1 MDYRLTILI
10 CLVLTGLLFRQAFA
24 APAITGVSGTVQDGQ
39 TVTIS
44 GSGFGATGPNVV
56 FFDSFEKGTAG
67 QVVSLATGSA
77 DIGEWNELPTS
88 DSESTISSAYALS
101 GGKSM
106 QIDWRPGSGGGPAVY
121 YSNVQNSYFLFSWW
135 QFIPTNRDVPGT
147 NNVDGANWK
156 WFWMGDRHDGW
167 PMGSDYAGQQHYG
180 FNPDGSTYGIQGP
193 VLGHDEGSPARYDCG
208 WYPDDSLFRKGT
220 WMRVTMVMKNAAS
233 GGSIWQQEVSSAGH
247 VIQFNVSNIVTAHA
261 DDPWNKLFLPGY
273 GRGDSNAVAYYDD
286 VYVATGAGARARVEM
301 GNASTYSASTKLAF
315 ITPTSWDISQIKATV
330 RQGVFKGGETV
341 YLFVVDASGNAS
353 PGYGPLTLGQSSV
366 GSQTPTPL
374 PAPEAVAPVGLKISP
389 K

>member
-1 MDYRLTILI
+1 MGYRLIVLT

-24 APAITGVSGTVQDGQ
+24 APAVTGVSGTVQDGQ

-56 FFDSFEKGTAG
+56 LFDSFEKGTAG
-67 QVVSLATGSA
+67 QSISITEDSA
-77 DIGEWNELPTS
+77 DIGEWKELGSS
-88 DSESTISSAYALS
+88 DATSTISSAYAVS

-106 QIDWRPGSGGGPAVY
+106 QVDWRPGSGGGPGAY
-121 YSNVQNSYFLFSWW
+121 YPNVQNSYFLFSWW

-208 WYPDDSLFRKGT
+208 WYPNDSLFRKGT
-220 WMRVTMVMKNAAS
+220 WMRVTMAMKNATS
-233 GGSIWQQEVSSAGH
+233 GGHIWQQEVSSAGH

-261 DDPWNKLFLPGY
+261 DDPWNILFLPGY
-273 GRGDSNAVAYYDD
+273 GRGDSNAVAFYDD
-286 VYVATGAGARARVEM
+286 VYIATGDGARARVEI
-301 GNASTYSASTKLAF
+301 GNEPTYSASTNLAL
-315 ITPTSWDISQIKATV
+315 ITPTAWGDTSITATV
-330 RQGVFKGGETV
+330 RQGQFDAEESAYLYVVHADGTVNATGYPVTIGAGAPAQAVGGR
-341 YLFVVDASGNAS
+341 LSGS
-353 PGYGPLTLGQSSV
+353 LSGGGV
-366 GSQTPTPL
+366 MR
-374 PAPEAVAPVGLKISP
+374 
-389 K
+389 

>member
-1 MDYRLTILI
+1 MGYRLI
-10 CLVLTGLLFRQAFA
+10 VLTCLGLIGLHFPQAFA

-44 GSGFGATGPNVV
+44 GSGFGATGPNVA

-67 QVVSLATGSA
+67 QVVSLATDSA
-77 DIGEWNELPTS
+77 DIGEWNELSSS
-88 DSESTISSAYALS
+88 DAESTISSAYAVS

-106 QIDWRPGSGGGPAVY
+106 QVDWRPGSGGGPGAY
-121 YSNVQNSYFLFSWW
+121 YPNVQNSYFLFSWW

-220 WMRVTMVMKNAAS
+220 WMRVTMAMKNATS
-233 GGSIWQQEVSSAGH
+233 GGHIWQQEVSSAGH

-261 DDPWNKLFLPGY
+261 DDPWNILFLPGY
-273 GRGDSNAVAYYDD
+273 GRGDSNAVAFYDD
-286 VYVATGAGARARVEM
+286 VYIATGDGARARVEI
-301 GNASTYSASTKLAF
+301 GNASTYSASTNLALV
-315 ITPTSWDISQIKATV
+315 TPTAWGDTSITATV
-330 RQGVFKGGETV
+330 RQGQFDAEESAYLYVVHADGTVNATGYPVTIGAGAPAQAVGGR
-341 YLFVVDASGNAS
+341 LSGS
-353 PGYGPLTLGQSSV
+353 LSGGGV
-366 GSQTPTPL
+366 MR
-374 PAPEAVAPVGLKISP
+374 
-389 K
+389 

>member
-1 MDYRLTILI
+1 MGYRLI
-10 CLVLTGLLFRQAFA
+10 VLTCLGLIGLHFPQAFA

-44 GSGFGATGPNVV
+44 GSGFGDTGPNVA

-77 DIGEWNELPTS
+77 DIGEWNELPQS
-88 DSESTISSAYALS
+88 YSESTISSAYALS

-106 QIDWRPGSGGGPAVY
+106 QIDWRPGYGGGPAEY
-121 YSNVQNSYFLFSWW
+121 YPNVQNSYLLFSWW

-167 PMGSDYAGQQHYG
+167 PMGSDYTGQQHYG
-180 FNPDGSTYGIQGP
+180 FNADGSTYGIQGAGP
-193 VLGHDEGSPARYDCG
+193 GHEHDLPTRYDCA
-208 WYPDDSLFRKGT
+208 WYQNDPLFRKGT

-261 DDPWNKLFLPGY
+261 DDPWNILFLPGY

-286 VYVATGAGARARVEM
+286 VYVATGAGAHARVEM
-301 GNASTYSASTKLAF
+301 GNASTYSASTNLAL
-315 ITPTSWDISQIKATV
+315 ITPTAWGDTSITATV
-330 RQGVFKGGETV
+330 RQGQFDAEESAYLYVVHADGTANAAGYPVTIGAGAPAQAAGGR
-341 YLFVVDASGNAS
+341 LSGS
-353 PGYGPLTLGQSSV
+353 LSGGGV
-366 GSQTPTPL
+366 MR
-374 PAPEAVAPVGLKISP
+374 
-389 K
+389 

>member
-1 MDYRLTILI
+1 MGYRLIVLT
-10 CLVLTGLLFRQAFA
+10 CLVLTGLLFRQALA

-44 GSGFGATGPNVV
+44 GSGFGATGPNVA

-77 DIGEWNELPTS
+77 DIGEWNELPSS

-106 QIDWRPGSGGGPAVY
+106 QVDWRPGSGGGPGAY
-121 YSNVQNSYFLFSWW
+121 YPNVQNSYLLFSWW

-208 WYPDDSLFRKGT
+208 WYPNDSLFRKGT
-220 WMRVTMVMKNAAS
+220 WMRVTMAMKNATS
-233 GGSIWQQEVSSAGH
+233 GGHIWQQEVSSAGH

-261 DDPWNKLFLPGY
+261 DDPWNILFLPGY

-286 VYVATGAGARARVEM
+286 VYVATGDGARARVEI
-301 GNASTYSASTKLAF
+301 GHEPTYSASTNLALV
-315 ITPTSWDISQIKATV
+315 TPTAWGDTSITATV
-330 RQGVFKGGETV
+330 RQGQFDAEESAYLYVVHADGSVNATGYPVMIGAGAPAQAAGGR
-341 YLFVVDASGNAS
+341 LSGS
-353 PGYGPLTLGQSSV
+353 LSGGGV
-366 GSQTPTPL
+366 MR
-374 PAPEAVAPVGLKISP
+374 
-389 K
+389 

>member
-1 MDYRLTILI
+1 MGYRLI
-10 CLVLTGLLFRQAFA
+10 VLTCLGLIGLHFPQAFA

-56 FFDSFEKGTAG
+56 LFDSFEKGTAG

-121 YSNVQNSYFLFSWW
+121 YPNVQNSYLLFSWW

-167 PMGSDYAGQQHYG
+167 PMGSDYTGPQHYG
-180 FNPDGSTYGIQGP
+180 FNPDGSTYGVQGAGP
-193 VLGHDEGSPARYDCG
+193 GHEHDLPTRYDCG
-208 WYPDDSLFRKGT
+208 WYENDSLFRKGT

-261 DDPWNKLFLPGY
+261 DDPWNILFLPGY
-273 GRGDSNAVAYYDD
+273 GRGDSNAVAFYDD
-286 VYVATGAGARARVEM
+286 VYIATGDGARARVEI
-301 GNASTYSASTKLAF
+301 GNEPTYSASTNLALV
-315 ITPTSWDISQIKATV
+315 TPTAWGDTSITATV
-330 RQGVFKGGETV
+330 RQGQFAAEESAYLYVVHADGTVNAAGYPVTIGAGAPAQAVGGR
-341 YLFVVDASGNAS
+341 LSGALS
-353 PGYGPLTLGQSSV
+353 GGGV
-366 GSQTPTPL
+366 
-374 PAPEAVAPVGLKISP
+374 IR
-389 K
+389 